1 MGLFRTEK
9 QKLQRALNK
18 AIENQKPDA
27 MRAAITAGADVNQG
41 NEDGTWTPLYNA
53 VGSNY
58 EEGVRI
64 LLESGAKPN
73 ACGNSQRTAAMQASR
88 DGNAG
93 VLAVLLEAG
102 VDLTAKDSS
111 GYTALHHAAE
121 YGRITTLRLLLEKGA
136 DPRATDNRLNTAAD
150 LAEKSYPR
158 LADFIRG
165 KADLSQKKEP
175 ELPATGWHLTAK
187 DEVSAISEKPAI
199 GYRVTEIFNFGA
211 GTYTRIVQNVKT
223 GAESQSLRFL
233 DEFNNRSAV
242 DTAREML
249 VNLGGEA
256 VENTGKL
263 AKPVARPQGGTP

>member
-1 MGLFRTEK
+1 MGLFRTER
-9 QKLQRALNK
+9 QKVQRALNK

-27 MRAAITAGADVNQG
+27 LRAAITAGADVNLGDNEG
-41 NEDGTWTPLYNA
+41 NWAPLFRA
-53 VGSNY
+53 VSGGY

-64 LLESGAKPN
+64 LLQNGAKPDSG
-73 ACGNSQRTAAMQASR
+73 GNGPRTAAMQAAR
-88 DGNAG
+88 DGNAA
-93 VLAVLLEAG
+93 VLALLIDAG
-102 VDLTAKDSS
+102 VDLSAKDAA
-111 GYTALHHAAE
+111 GFTALHHAAE
-121 YGRITTLRLLLEKGA
+121 YGRITTMRLLLERGV
-136 DPRATDNRLNTAAD
+136 DPLAVDNKLNTAAD
-150 LAEKSYPR
+150 IAEKSYPR

-233 DEFNNRSAV
+233 DEFNNRSAL
-242 DTAREML
+242 DTARDML
-249 VNLGGEA
+249 KQLGGEA
-256 VENTGKL
+256 PAADGKL
-263 AKPVARPQGGTP
+263 PKPAPQVGKP